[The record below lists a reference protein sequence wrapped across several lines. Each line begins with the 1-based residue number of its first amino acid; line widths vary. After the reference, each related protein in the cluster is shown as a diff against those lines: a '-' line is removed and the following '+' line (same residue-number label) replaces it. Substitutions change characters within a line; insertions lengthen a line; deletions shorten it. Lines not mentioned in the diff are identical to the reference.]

1 MPLTSETQIIQL
13 NAPTHLPIQLTA
25 SNFPVWRKQVQSTLI
40 GLDLIDYIEL
50 NPLYSIWFR
59 QDQILLS
66 AILGS
71 CSETIQPIISS
82 VETSRE
88 AWERLNS
95 SYASS
100 SRSRIISLK
109 SKLTKIPKGTRSVA
123 EFLHEMKSIADELAL
138 AQSPILEEDLVVHIL
153 SQLGDEFNNI
163 VAAIKVRESVI
174 SFSELF
180 EKLVDFERMLK
191 DSDSSQS
198 TFLTTANVTQKSSFK
213 FQPHNK

>member
-1 MPLTSETQIIQL
+1 MGKSSILFILFGFDKIKFFLVQFSE
-13 NAPTHLPIQLTA
+13 
-25 SNFPVWRKQVQSTLI
+25 
-40 GLDLIDYIEL
+40 EL
-50 NPLYSIWFR
+50 F
-59 QDQILLS
+59 
-66 AILGS
+66 
-71 CSETIQPIISS
+71 SS

-95 SYASS
+95 SYTSS

-109 SKLTKIPKGTRSVA
+109 SKLTKNPKGTRSVA

-198 TFLTTANVTQKSSFK
+198 TILTTANVTQKSSFK
-213 FQPHNK
+213 FQPHNKQYSGNQGRPNKNYSNSRKFRDHTYRPQWQNQGMIHAIVGNLLVF